1 MNFWNFEKQSI
12 DARGSGW
19 SLGARGD
26 GGCRARALAAP
37 EDALVVGDVAIKNQ
51 VDLHISEYNAGT
63 TFSVHL
69 KCEHPESGYLD
80 DAYWSFRDGQWG
92 SLNDVPL
99 GAQGTDADNEVIFT
113 IIYRAQA
120 DDPLDPT
127 LYGDLAFTK
136 IFDTSS
142 EEINGE
148 ATAKFELR
156 CIHEELSFD
165 KVWTGGWELYDGDTG
180 TARAIPSGAICHLG
194 EDLEQLAQDSG
205 ETWANPTFTSDQV
218 EFEESGTGVYF
229 EFPFAERP
237 VVHFDVVNS
246 FVTEEDSATDEPGDG
261 EEPGDGDGA
270 TDGSE
275 GDDGT
280 EVTDDTDGEEDTDND
295 DETDQEETTATKD
308 PKVTKKEPAKTGAS
322 VGPLLWIG
330 GGFLALGVAFMAL
343 KFFRRTN

>member
-1 MNFWNFEKQSI
+1 M
-12 DARGSGW
+12 
-19 SLGARGD
+19 
-26 GGCRARALAAP
+26 
-37 EDALVVGDVAIKNQ
+37 VGQ
-51 VDLHISEYNAGT
+51 FNA
-63 TFSVHL
+63 H
-69 KCEHPESGYLD
+69 
-80 DAYWSFRDGQWG
+80 DGQDRSSRG
-92 SLNDVPL
+92 
-99 GAQGTDADNEVIFT
+99 GTDADNEVIFT

-180 TARAIPSGAICHLG
+180 TARGIPSGAICHLG
-194 EDLEQLAQDSG
+194 EDLEQLAQDS
-205 ETWANPTFTSDQV
+205 
-218 EFEESGTGVYF
+218 
-229 EFPFAERP
+229 
-237 VVHFDVVNS
+237 
-246 FVTEEDSATDEPGDG
+246 

-308 PKVTKKEPAKTGAS
+308 PKVTKKELAKTGAS

-330 GGFLALGVAFMAL
+330 GGFLALGVAL
-343 KFFRRTN
+343 WL

>member
-1 MNFWNFEKQSI
+1 M
-12 DARGSGW
+12 A
-19 SLGARGD
+19 LGGALALAVTAVAGP
-26 GGCRARALAAP
+26 GALAAP

-99 GAQGTDADNEVIFT
+99 GAQGTITVREDNLPDIYEAGTQWVDPEFSSSDLVLTPNGYTATFEADFPAADADNEVIFT

-127 LYGDLAFTK
+127 LYGGLAFTK

-180 TARAIPSGAICHLG
+180 TARGIPSGAICHLG
-194 EDLEQLAQDSG
+194 EDLEQLA
-205 ETWANPTFTSDQV
+205 
-218 EFEESGTGVYF
+218 
-229 EFPFAERP
+229 
-237 VVHFDVVNS
+237 
-246 FVTEEDSATDEPGDG
+246 
-261 EEPGDGDGA
+261 
-270 TDGSE
+270 
-275 GDDGT
+275 
-280 EVTDDTDGEEDTDND
+280 
-295 DETDQEETTATKD
+295 
-308 PKVTKKEPAKTGAS
+308 
-322 VGPLLWIG
+322 
-330 GGFLALGVAFMAL
+330 
-343 KFFRRTN
+343 